1 MTARAP
7 PFGWEGVVPR
17 HERFTIGV
25 LVLTTVLA
33 VAAASWGVVMALAPL
48 LQLRRMLRRRSSED
62 VSIGYLVLL
71 LPGFC
76 LWVSYGIASGDNA
89 LVIPNTVAAVLAGV
103 TIAVAIQLRRGAS
116 DDAPGGSPG

>member
-1 MTARAP
+1 M
-7 PFGWEGVVPR
+7 
-17 HERFTIGV
+17 
-25 LVLTTVLA
+25 LTTVLA

-76 LWVSYGIASGDNA
+76 LWVSYGIASGDIA
-89 LVIPNTVAAVLAGV
+89 LVIPNTVAAVIAGG
-103 TIAVAIQLRRGAS
+103 TIAVAVRLRHGAA
-116 DDAPGGSPG
+116 DDVPRESPS

>member
-1 MTARAP
+1 M
-7 PFGWEGVVPR
+7 
-17 HERFTIGV
+17 
-25 LVLTTVLA
+25 LTTVLA

-76 LWVSYGIASGDNA
+76 LWVSYGIAAGDIA